1 MNTTQNIQPQPVN
14 KLVKLVKSQEKL
26 SKLKIKI
33 GSLRDQLLEE
43 LKKYNKE
50 KEKYESMKEEQ
61 LLKERRRETKKAEKK
76 TEKEAQKIAQKTE
89 KKTEKDAQKTAK
101 KAARLE
107 EREAIREA
115 RREAR
120 REATKAARN
129 TKTSAEKE
137 AIKAEKA
144 KKSSLF
150 QTKQEIRHYW
160 STAEQVEMMAE
171 LDTDS
176 LIRMGNSSDP
186 ETGISLENLYR
197 IHGHCL
203 QSEYPDGW
211 KISTF
216 ISTFR
221 FRFSSLNCLQKE
233 IKYQEKTI
241 SSAFYRMCPESETS
255 TNKITGKLRA
265 IPSFMKIKGEKAKYI
280 FDANLYLK

>member
-1 MNTTQNIQPQPVN
+1 MNSAQNIQPQPV
-14 KLVKLVKSQEKL
+14 KKLVKSQEKL
-26 SKLKIKI
+26 AKLEIKI

-50 KEKYESMKEEQ
+50 KVKYEFMKEEQ
-61 LLKERRRETKKAEKK
+61 KIRETKKAEKK
-76 TEKEAQKIAQKTE
+76 AE
-89 KKTEKDAQKTAK
+89 KKLQKTAK
-101 KAARLE
+101 KAEKKLQKTAKKAEKKLQKASSKAARLE
-107 EREAIREA
+107 E
-115 RREAR
+115 
-120 REATKAARN
+120 KAARN

-137 AIKAEKA
+137 ATKAEKIE
-144 KKSSLF
+144 KSAQF
-150 QTKQEIRHYW
+150 QAKQEIRNYW

-171 LDTDS
+171 LDTES

-255 TNKITGKLRA
+255 TNKITGKVRA

-280 FDANLYLK
+280 FDANLYLAF